1 MYNPYITEW
10 CDDFNYCFV
19 ELGIMA
25 SNLKEKF
32 DSLMD
37 KSFPPTA
44 NNKSQRSRP
53 APDSAR
59 DNNDDTSQES
69 AADTA
74 DEDQRINYAEVC
86 TLYIQVVHISLTTC
100 PSSQP
105 T

>member
-1 MYNPYITEW
+1 
-10 CDDFNYCFV
+10 
-19 ELGIMA
+19 MA

-53 APDSAR
+53 APGSAR

-86 TLYIQVVHISLTTC
+86 TYINIGYISLLLLVSALNLHRLTDKK
-100 PSSQP
+100 SHHQYKHIHVV
-105 T
+105 

>member
-1 MYNPYITEW
+1 
-10 CDDFNYCFV
+10 
-19 ELGIMA
+19 MA

-44 NNKSQRSRP
+44 GNKSQRSRP
-53 APDSAR
+53 APGSAR

-86 TLYIQVVHISLTTC
+86 SVHTCRLHISLTTC
-100 PSSQP
+100 LSSQP

>member
-1 MYNPYITEW
+1 
-10 CDDFNYCFV
+10 
-19 ELGIMA
+19 MA

-53 APDSAR
+53 APGSAR
-59 DNNDDTSQES
+59 DKNDDTSQES

-86 TLYIQVVHISLTTC
+86 SVYIHVGYISLLLSVSARNLHRLTDNK
-100 PSSQP
+100 SHHQY
-105 T
+105 